1 MKISDIEVEFLN
13 NIFIK
18 MLNFLFL
25 SSIIN
30 HNYERKGIFFYF
42 LTSKKYKSRK
52 RMGKAN

>member
-30 HNYERKGIFFYF
+30 HNYERKGIFDENS
-42 LTSKKYKSRK
+42 TSKKYKSRK